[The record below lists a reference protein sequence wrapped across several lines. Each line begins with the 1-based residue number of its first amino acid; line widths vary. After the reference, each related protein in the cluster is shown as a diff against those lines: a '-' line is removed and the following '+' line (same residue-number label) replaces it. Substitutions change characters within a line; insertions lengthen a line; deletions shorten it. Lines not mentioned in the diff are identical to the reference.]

1 MSPSGPSRVDVASDS
16 ENDNGNTNSNVVEN
30 VDNYLSLDFY
40 KDSLLSL
47 ESLKQFLHPFEPQ
60 DRGAAIEIA
69 LKYGIRCLYSNYSR
83 DVYTNFDMLEYMTE
97 KYIKELDSKKFTQ
110 PWKRKPKYHQ
120 VNLAVSPTKI
130 DPATYYTRDG
140 QEEKERGWKDREE

>member
-1 MSPSGPSRVDVASDS
+1 
-16 ENDNGNTNSNVVEN
+16 
-30 VDNYLSLDFY
+30 
-40 KDSLLSL
+40 
-47 ESLKQFLHPFEPQ
+47 
-60 DRGAAIEIA
+60 
-69 LKYGIRCLYSNYSR
+69 
-83 DVYTNFDMLEYMTE
+83 MLEYMTE

-140 QEEKERGWKDREE
+140 QEEKERGSLIVLRQMGHFSPSFGIFCACTAVALVGLHFAAESRVLVRSRPAPTFFFIALS